1 MGSHC
6 EVLDRGVTRSDF
18 CFNCFMRALHWEWS
32 IEEQR
37 HNGGD
42 RLRSYSKN
50 TVRNSHYLNQEKRND
65 SYKWLVSGYILKGE
79 KTQLANR
86 LDVGCER
93 KKGVKDGSKV
103 SIPRRKIRIAIN
115 WDMED
120 RRRNRCSWGE
130 WGNQRLSF
138 WRLKL
143 RYNWHPTFIS
153 FRCTA

>member
-6 EVLDRGVTRSDF
+6 EVLDREVTRSDF
-18 CFNCFMRALHWEWS
+18 CFNCFMLALHCKWS

-50 TVRNSHYLNQEKRND
+50 IVRNSHYLNQEKRND
-65 SYKWLVSGYILKGE
+65 SYKWLISGYILKGE

-103 SIPRRKIRIAIN
+103 SIPRRSELLLIEIWRTAEGTGVHGGNEEIRDLVLEGLN
-115 WDMED
+115 
-120 RRRNRCSWGE
+120 
-130 WGNQRLSF
+130 
-138 WRLKL
+138 
-143 RYNWHPTFIS
+143 
-153 FRCTA
+153 